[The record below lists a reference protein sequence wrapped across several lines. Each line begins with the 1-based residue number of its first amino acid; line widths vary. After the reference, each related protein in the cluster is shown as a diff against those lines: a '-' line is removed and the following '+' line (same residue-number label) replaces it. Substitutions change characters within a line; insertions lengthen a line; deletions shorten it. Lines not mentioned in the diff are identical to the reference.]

1 MKQELGEGEEE
12 EGISRFERFLQIFV
26 NLKVQ
31 ANCCNTMRMR
41 CCFFLRM
48 TLLSQSVDI
57 IVTRRANGLLAS
69 SQELQ
74 VVEIGGYKVQP

>member
-12 EGISRFERFLQIFV
+12 GISRFNRFLQIFV
-26 NLKVQ
+26 NSKVQ

-41 CCFFLRM
+41 CCFLMRI
-48 TLLSQSVDI
+48 TLLSQSVDVI
-57 IVTRRANGLLAS
+57 PTCRANGLLAS